1 MDADA
6 HTTLN
11 NLLILAAVSQ
21 NDKLMTN
28 GQLFDIY
35 TPTSA
40 RGLMRMWYGEGR
52 THNVLRVRN
61 VVHAAMAHSRRLL
74 DEIQFVSSPTDSPTT
89 KRTMQR
95 HTLILYHLRMV
106 DSLGK
111 STRGIENLMQ
121 TYKDD
126 AALTSQLYLIIRE
139 VKDFLV
145 VIRDLGGE
153 TVSYADVE
161 SQGLL
166 DTDAQ
171 R

>member
-1 MDADA
+1 
-6 HTTLN
+6 
-11 NLLILAAVSQ
+11 
-21 NDKLMTN
+21 
-28 GQLFDIY
+28 
-35 TPTSA
+35 
-40 RGLMRMWYGEGR
+40 
-52 THNVLRVRN
+52 
-61 VVHAAMAHSRRLL
+61 
-74 DEIQFVSSPTDSPTT
+74 
-89 KRTMQR
+89 
-95 HTLILYHLRMV
+95 MV